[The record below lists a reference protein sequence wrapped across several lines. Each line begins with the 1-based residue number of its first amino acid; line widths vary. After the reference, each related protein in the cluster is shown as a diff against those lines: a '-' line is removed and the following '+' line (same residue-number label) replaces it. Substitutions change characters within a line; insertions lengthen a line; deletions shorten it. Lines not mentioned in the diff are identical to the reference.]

1 MNKALKKQ
9 AKNKPV
15 DKNHDNQDLSTKFAA
30 RQKLSSLSEH
40 QGSRLI
46 PSLQKHPSA

>member
-1 MNKALKKQ
+1 MNKAFKKQ
-9 AKNKPV
+9 AKNNPV
-15 DKNHDNQDLSTKFAA
+15 DKNHDNLDLSTKFANK
-30 RQKLSSLSEH
+30 QKLSILTVH